1 MGFLNKL
8 FGKTAQDAPE
18 HSNTPVADL
27 LTAYAGM
34 ALDKQSCLMDVL
46 DAGGS
51 WNVDLNMGELYF
63 DGETGI
69 AIQAIGSFSYE
80 SESWLWAWANE
91 ASALPEKVL
100 GDAQRLREY
109 GEQHGIAWL
118 LEASFAATTQ
128 QLHEIAA
135 AAVGICAADAY
146 YLGDYGQGILLMTLR
161 DLRLHHAHTSS
172 PHSRTLTII
181 PQMVSLFTLPNH
193 LAAVTH
199 YLSAKGYR
207 INTEGNTLTAERTD
221 GCLNAYFDDQSRLSN
236 VKSTLQP
243 QNSNAS

>member
-135 AAVGICAADAY
+135 AAVGIFDGQAVAALLHIPIHRYLQCHLFIGICAHVAKVAVA
-146 YLGDYGQGILLMTLR
+146 
-161 DLRLHHAHTSS
+161 LHFYAKRRNARR
-172 PHSRTLTII
+172 HSRLKVHIFRR
-181 PQMVSLFTLPNH
+181 PRSFVFH
-193 LAAVTH
+193 L
-199 YLSAKGYR
+199 
-207 INTEGNTLTAERTD
+207 
-221 GCLNAYFDDQSRLSN
+221 
-236 VKSTLQP
+236 
-243 QNSNAS
+243 